1 MTNNRSGQQQN
12 PSTSFKRRS
21 SFEIANDFVEFNFKP
36 IIQADR
42 EAGLSKRQIRKLRKI
57 EEARRA
63 KSAER
68 RKRRYIRN
76 SIVASIVMVFGAV
89 AIAILWWNS
98 STAPVDISKKDVRQ
112 FMVDEGT
119 SASQVAESLRK
130 VGFIRNEF
138 AFTLYVK
145 LTSSVIQA
153 GTHMLSPSY
162 TMQEIVRNLTIGNT
176 DEVEVTIP
184 PGLSL
189 KDLTAQLKSYNYT
202 DEQIDKALKMNY
214 DFDILK
220 DRPAGAT
227 LEGYL
232 YPDTYRVLGGNGPE
246 VVIEKALTQF
256 ETVAKANK
264 LEEGFK
270 AHGLSMYQGIT
281 LASIVTKEV
290 LSEADQR
297 KVAGVF
303 YNRLQNN
310 MNLGSDVTY
319 QYAFKQGLCT
329 ENTPSGC
336 ESDYNTRIHSGLP
349 PGPIANP
356 SLTALRAVANPEDS
370 NYLFFVAGDDG
381 ATYFSETADQHN
393 QAIAEHCT
401 KLCE

>member
-1 MTNNRSGQQQN
+1 MVRKASGQPKN
-12 PSTSFKRRS
+12 PSTEFKRRP

-42 EAGLSKRQIRKLRKI
+42 EDGLSKRQIRKLRKI
-57 EEARRA
+57 EEDRRA

-76 SIVASIVMVFGAV
+76 GIVASIVMALGAV

-98 STAPVDISKKDVRQ
+98 STAAVNPAETQVRQ
-112 FMVDEGT
+112 FMVDEGST
-119 SASQVAESLRK
+119 PNQVAESLRK
-130 VGFIRNEF
+130 AGFIRNEL
-138 AFTLYVK
+138 AFTIYVR

-162 TMQEIVRNLTIGNT
+162 SMQEIIHNLTIGNT
-176 DEVEVTIP
+176 DEISVTIP
-184 PGLSL
+184 PGLRLS
-189 KDLTAQLKSYNYT
+189 QLAKELRKYNYT
-202 DEQIDKALKMNY
+202 DEQIDKAFKMDY
-214 DFDILK
+214 DFEILK

-227 LEGYL
+227 LEGYI

-246 VVIEKALTQF
+246 VVIQKAISQF
-256 ETVAKANK
+256 ESVAKSNK
-264 LEEGFK
+264 LKEGFK
-270 AHGLSMYQGIT
+270 AHGLSVYQGIT

-290 LSEADQR
+290 QSETDQR

-319 QYAFKQGLCT
+319 QYAYNEGLCHD
-329 ENTPSGC
+329 NTPNGC

-356 SLTALRAVANPEDS
+356 SLTALRAVADPEES

-381 ATYFSETADQHN
+381 ATYYSETADQHN
-393 QAIAEHCT
+393 QAVAEHCT
-401 KLCE
+401 TLCE